1 MINHNFKEPFANYS
15 FQTALKGRHCLIDV
29 NLIDPNPD
37 QPRRLFSEESLE
49 SLVQSI
55 REKGLLQPIN
65 VQKKADRFQ
74 LIAGERRWR
83 AYRILNKQQIEAIVI
98 TVDDQNRAIYALA
111 ENIVREDLSDYEIGK
126 AIRSIE
132 NEFPS
137 KTNLAEAIGINRTD
151 MYRFLAFDSLP
162 DFILNDLN
170 RDPTLLSRTAA
181 VQIKKILDDHQNSSV
196 VLASLE
202 TAWGLLKDGN
212 LQQTHITRF
221 VIKALKDVYELNQVA
236 TENVLLNEN
245 GSQIGRINQTE
256 KYWTVQLNV
265 AGINEQQ
272 QEQILNFI
280 RGILGEQPK
289 SVASCDTV

>member
-15 FQTALKGRHCLIDV
+15 FQTVPEGKHCLIDV

-49 SLVQSI
+49 NLVQSI

-83 AYRILNKQQIEAIVI
+83 ACRILNKQQIEAIVI

-137 KTNLAEAIGINRTD
+137 KTTLAEAIGINRTD

-202 TAWGLLKDGN
+202 TAWGLLKAGK

>member
-1 MINHNFKEPFANYS
+1 MINHNFKKPFANYS
-15 FQTALKGRHCLIDV
+15 FQTAPEGKHCLIDV

-83 AYRILNKQQIEAIVI
+83 AYRILNEQQIEAIVI

-170 RDPTLLSRTAA
+170 LDPTLLSRTAA

-221 VIKALKDVYELNQVA
+221 IKKALKDVYGLNQA
-236 TENVLLNEN
+236 TDEKIIQNKS
-245 GSQIGRINQTE
+245 GSPIGRVNQTE